1 MRKAL
6 SLLLALGAVLVGL
19 AAIQPAQAT
28 APAVAAVTAPAVLE
42 VPAATESAQWTL
54 TGWKMGRLPAAS
66 TLCIANGVGGTYP
79 YKYVIEQINNTS
91 WGPNVSV
98 LNRCD
103 GYSIQNRATIDWYT
117 DSTTTC
123 AKFTNTHQSWDAAQ
137 GYWVHDQNP
146 VIWYN
151 LSDYCAGSDTPRAH
165 RTAMY
170 VEYIMGLQYDGV
182 QVNAVICAT
191 AWCISNVKYVTYED
205 RRRLGYIYGNEA

>member
-1 MRKAL
+1 MKRICM
-6 SLLLALGAVLVGL
+6 LLAATLMVALGISVSPAGATPENAATPAVVS
-19 AAIQPAQAT
+19 APAQL
-28 APAVAAVTAPAVLE
+28 PQ
-42 VPAATESAQWTL
+42 ATENAQWTL

-91 WGPNVSV
+91 WGPNISV

-117 DSTTTC
+117 DGTTTC
-123 AKFTNTHQSWDAAQ
+123 VKFTNTHQSWDAAQ

-151 LSDYCAGSDTPRAH
+151 LSDYCVGSDTPRAH

-170 VEYIMGLQYDGV
+170 VEYILGLQYDGV

-191 AWCISNVKYVTYED
+191 SWCINNVKYVTFED